1 MTYISL
7 VLYPLVGYII
17 KMIFMQ
23 HIRNGLILHLINSL
37 KNNIVKASLT
47 PKIMISFKKS
57 RTTIEIASLDKNNLF
72 IHHNLVHD

>member
-1 MTYISL
+1 
-7 VLYPLVGYII
+7 
-17 KMIFMQ
+17 MQ

-57 RTTIEIASLDKNNLF
+57 RTTIEIASLDKNNF
-72 IHHNLVHD
+72 SYITI